1 VRFDEVLFLEIE
13 DVELVHARMIAEYG
27 GADALRDAGLLE
39 SAVMAPRSGYYSTLA
54 ELAAAYA
61 IGIALNHAFIDGN
74 KRTALASAGAFLNAH
89 GFDLVLGMEWV
100 ARIEQLAAGN
110 VTRDELVA
118 YFTEAMGGDPVALE

>member
-1 VRFDEVLFLEIE
+1 MRFDEVLFLELE
-13 DVELVHARMIAEYG
+13 DVELVHARIIAKYG
-27 GADALRDAGLLE
+27 GADGLRDAGLLE
-39 SAVMAPRSGYYSTLA
+39 SAVMAPRSVYYSTLA

-74 KRTALASAGAFLNAH
+74 KRAALASAGMFLNAH

-110 VTRDELVA
+110 VTRDEVVA
-118 YFTEAMGGDPVALE
+118 YFTEVMGGDPVALE

>member
-1 VRFDEVLFLEIE
+1 MRFDEVLFLEIE

-27 GADALRDAGLLE
+27 GADGLRDAGLLE

-74 KRTALASAGAFLNAH
+74 KRAALASAGMFSSTLTVSTWCSGWSGSRGSNSSPPA
-89 GFDLVLGMEWV
+89 
-100 ARIEQLAAGN
+100 
-110 VTRDELVA
+110 T
-118 YFTEAMGGDPVALE
+118 